1 MSAYML
7 TYDETLA
14 RYLRETGQRDQPIL
28 AALREETAQLP
39 RGLMQITPEQGAF
52 MANLVRM
59 TGARK
64 TLEIGTFTGYST
76 LVVAMVL
83 PDVGKVIACDV
94 SEEWTS
100 VGRRYWEQAGVADKI
115 DLRLQSADRTL
126 EELIAAGESDTFD
139 CAFIDADKNNYD
151 TYYEHCLTLVRTGG
165 VIAIDN
171 VLWGGAVADE
181 SRQDEDTMALKALN
195 TKVLDD
201 PRVDINM
208 LPIGDGLTL
217 AVKR

>member
-1 MSAYML
+1 VSAYML

-76 LVVAMVL
+76 LVVAMAL

-139 CAFIDADKNNYD
+139 FAFIDADKNNYD

-195 TKVLDD
+195 SKVLDD

>member
-1 MSAYML
+1 
-7 TYDETLA
+7 
-14 RYLRETGQRDQPIL
+14 
-28 AALREETAQLP
+28 
-39 RGLMQITPEQGAF
+39 

-76 LVVAMVL
+76 LVVAMAL

-139 CAFIDADKNNYD
+139 FAFIDADKNNYD

-195 TKVLDD
+195 SKVQDD